1 MQGYTPMMQQYIE
14 IKEKH
19 KDSILFFRLGDFY
32 EMFLEDAKVASRIL
46 EITLTARDGGQAGKI
61 PMCGVPFHSADNY
74 IARLI
79 AAGKKVAICEQVE
92 DPALVKGLVK
102 RDVVRIITP
111 GTYQDAPP
119 ESLNYIVCWQESSLE
134 NVLVAVEYNTGSI
147 EVYPSSGERAYE
159 MVADEI
165 IRLSPKEAILPPGTL
180 PQPIEQAL
188 GQAGTL
194 TRESAELN
202 VPQAQELLAVL
213 EGVGEMSAM
222 QVVALAEVIH
232 YLQQIMVGGF
242 GHFTKP
248 KINHKGQAMFL
259 DMTTRRNL
267 ELTRT
272 LRSGEREGSLLWVLD
287 HTSTSMGARL
297 IRQWLEQPLV
307 DIGLITARQSAVEDL
322 LHNNLLRE
330 ELREAFAA
338 VYDLERLLTRVS
350 SGTAN
355 PRDLLALGRS
365 LRAVTLVKGAI
376 ENAEA
381 PLLLSIHSQ
390 LDPHEE
396 ISSLLIHALGENP
409 PLSTREGGII
419 RDGYNEEIDKLRRI
433 SKDGKSYLAALE
445 AREREATG
453 IKSLKIGFNKVFG
466 YFIEVTKSNVGQVPL
481 HYHRKQTLVNAERYI
496 TDELKEYENTVLTA
510 EDRLVAL
517 EYEMFISLRDR
528 VAASS
533 QSIIKVARRLAE
545 LDVLQSF
552 AEAAARYRYNRPTL
566 TAGGSIIIT
575 GGRHPVVERI
585 VGSHAFVPND
595 TELGRGEIAVI
606 TGPNMAGKSTY
617 MRQVALIVIMAQVG
631 SFVPALKA
639 EIGCVDRVFTRVGA
653 ADDLYSGQSTF
664 MVEMTETALALEE
677 ATEKSLILFDEV
689 GRGTSTYDGM
699 ALAHAIMEYVH
710 DKVKARTL
718 FSTHYHELTG
728 LADHLSRCRNYTVA
742 IMERGREVVFLR
754 RVQPGKASK
763 SYGVHVAELA
773 GLPRTVTER
782 AYTLLKELEQR
793 QRTGP
798 QQINFFDYVAE
809 AAVTREEDP
818 REKLALELL
827 TELQNLSPDALTP
840 LQALNML
847 YELKRKASAK

>member
-14 IKEKH
+14 IKERH

-32 EMFLEDAKVASRIL
+32 EMFLEDAKIASRIL

-61 PMCGVPFHSADNY
+61 PMCGVPFHSADSY

-102 RDVVRIITP
+102 RDVVKIITP

-119 ESLNYIVCWQESSLE
+119 ESLNYIVCWQENSLE

-147 EVYPSSGERAYE
+147 EVYPSSGGRAYE

-165 IRLSPKEAILPPGTL
+165 IRLSPKEAILPAGTL
-180 PQPIEQAL
+180 PEPIEQAL
-188 GQAGTL
+188 TRAGTL
-194 TRESAELN
+194 TRECVELSMS
-202 VPQAQELLAVL
+202 QAQEVAAAVSNVDDL
-213 EGVGEMSAM
+213 SGI
-222 QVVALAEVIH
+222 QVAALAEVVH

-242 GHFTKP
+242 GHFTRP
-248 KINHKGQAMFL
+248 RVNNRGQVMSL

-307 DIGLITARQSAVEDL
+307 DLKLIAARQSAVEEL
-322 LHNNLLRE
+322 LHNNLLRG
-330 ELREAFAA
+330 ELREAFAS

-355 PRDLLALGRS
+355 PRDLLVLGKS
-365 LRAVTLVKGAI
+365 LRAVADVKATIKTTGVELLV
-376 ENAEA
+376 
-381 PLLLSIHSQ
+381 SIHAE
-390 LDPHEE
+390 LDPHDE
-396 ISSLLIHALGENP
+396 INSLLLQALGENP
-409 PLSTREGGII
+409 PQSTREGGII
-419 RDGYNEEIDKLRRI
+419 RDGYSEEIDKLRRV
-433 SKDGKSYLAALE
+433 SKDGKSYLTALE
-445 AREREATG
+445 ARERETTG
-453 IKSLKIGFNKVFG
+453 IKSLKIGYNKVFG

-496 TDELKEYENTVLTA
+496 TDELKGYENTVLTA

-517 EYEMFISLRDR
+517 EYEMFMALRER

-533 QSIIKVARRLAE
+533 QSIIQVARRLAE

-552 AEAAARYRYNRPTL
+552 AEAAARYRYNKPAVTP
-566 TAGGSIIIT
+566 GGSIAIT

-631 SFVPALKA
+631 SFVPAAKA

-664 MVEMTETALALEE
+664 MVEMTETALALGE
-677 ATEKSLILFDEV
+677 ATERSLILFDEV

-699 ALAHAIMEYVH
+699 ALAHAIMEHVH
-710 DKVKARTL
+710 EQVKARTL
-718 FSTHYHELTG
+718 FSTHYHELTS
-728 LADHLSRCRNYTVA
+728 LADNLSRCRNYTVA

-773 GLPRTVTER
+773 GIPRTVTER

-793 QRTGP
+793 QRMGP
-798 QQINFFDYVAE
+798 QQIDFFEYVAE
-809 AAVTREEDP
+809 TAATSAGDP

-827 TELQNLSPDALTP
+827 AELQSLSPDALTP
-840 LQALNML
+840 LQALNVL
-847 YELKRKASAK
+847 YELKRKATK